1 MAKDDLEKLLV
12 EATANEN
19 WNISNT
25 KMLQISDAT
34 YDMGQQSRVMDYLFN
49 KLQASKPFEWR
60 RILKTLNTLEFI
72 CKNGSPSCVMQLRRE
87 TYKLSSLNS
96 F

>member
-1 MAKDDLEKLLV
+1 MQPQCKNKLTHQGPFRTSSVTDKYSTYMAKDELEKLLI

-34 YDMGQQSRVMDYLFN
+34 YEL
-49 KLQASKPFEWR
+49 
-60 RILKTLNTLEFI
+60 
-72 CKNGSPSCVMQLRRE
+72 
-87 TYKLSSLNS
+87 
-96 F
+96 

>member
-1 MAKDDLEKLLV
+1 MSTYMAKDELEKLLV

-34 YDMGQQSRVMDYLFN
+34 YDM
-49 KLQASKPFEWR
+49 
-60 RILKTLNTLEFI
+60 
-72 CKNGSPSCVMQLRRE
+72 
-87 TYKLSSLNS
+87 
-96 F
+96 

>member
-1 MAKDDLEKLLV
+1 MEKNLI

-34 YDMGQQSRVMDYLFN
+34 YDYS
-49 KLQASKPFEWR
+49 
-60 RILKTLNTLEFI
+60 
-72 CKNGSPSCVMQLRRE
+72 
-87 TYKLSSLNS
+87 
-96 F
+96 